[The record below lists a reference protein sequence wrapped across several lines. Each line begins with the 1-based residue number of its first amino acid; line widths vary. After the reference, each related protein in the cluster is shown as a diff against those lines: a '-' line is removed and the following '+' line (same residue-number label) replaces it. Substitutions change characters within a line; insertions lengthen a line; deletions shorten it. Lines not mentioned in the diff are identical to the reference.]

1 MLQAEKT
8 DRTHREL
15 LNAAYTLF
23 IEKGFDRTGIADIVA
38 LAGYSTGA
46 FYRHYKSKSEVLAEL
61 WSDFVEEFIANSIDG
76 AMKADSLAD
85 AMDFLVQ
92 RSTTFFNHP
101 LCSCY
106 YHAGSVHAQESAHF
120 HMPSIAKDFT
130 NMLYLLLRREYPD
143 AEEARLRTYASALH
157 AVIIAYSSNE
167 ERDRDFSFDKST
179 IREIFLL
186 LANHAGLE
194 PDQDSK
200 K

>member
-15 LNAAYTLF
+15 LKAAYTLF
-23 IEKGFDRTGIADIVA
+23 TEKGFDRTGIADIVS

-46 FYRHYKSKSEVLAEL
+46 FYRHYKSKSEILTEL
-61 WSDFVEEFIANSIDG
+61 WSSFVEEFIAHSIDG
-76 AMKADSLAD
+76 AMNAASLVD

-92 RSTTFFNHP
+92 RSITFFNHP

-106 YHAGSVHAQESAHF
+106 YHAGSVHAADSANF
-120 HMPSIAKDFT
+120 RMPDIAKDFT
-130 NMLYLLLRREYPD
+130 NMLYLLLKREYPD
-143 AEEARLRTYASALH
+143 APEARLRTYASALH

-167 ERDRDFSFDKST
+167 ERDRDFSFDKAT
-179 IREIFLL
+179 MREIFLL
-186 LANHAGLE
+186 LANHAGLCSE
-194 PDQDSK
+194 QDSK

>member
-15 LNAAYTLF
+15 LKAAYSLF
-23 IEKGFDRTGIADIVA
+23 IEQGFDRTGVTDIVSR
-38 LAGYSTGA
+38 AGYSTGA
-46 FYRHYKSKSEVLAEL
+46 FYRHYKSKSEILSEL
-61 WSDFVEEFIANSIDG
+61 WSDFVEDFIAHSIDG
-76 AMKADSLAD
+76 AMKAATLAD

-92 RSTTFFNHP
+92 RSITFFNHP

-106 YHAGSVHAQESAHF
+106 YHAGNVHASGSAHF
-120 HMPSIAKDFT
+120 HMPAVAKDFT
-130 NMLYLLLRREYPD
+130 NMLYLLLRREYPQAD
-143 AEEARLRTYASALH
+143 EARLRTYASALH

-186 LANHAGLE
+186 LATQAGRL
-194 PDQDSK
+194 PDTGSK

>member
-15 LNAAYTLF
+15 LKSAYCLF
-23 IEKGFDRTGIADIVA
+23 TERGFDRTAISDIVS

-46 FYRHYKSKSEVLAEL
+46 FYRHYKSKSDILDEL
-61 WSDFVEEFIANSIDG
+61 WTDFVEDFISDSIAG
-76 AMKADSLAD
+76 AMNADSLAQ

-92 RSTTFFNHP
+92 RSITFFNHP

-106 YHAGSVHAQESAHF
+106 YQAGSISSAPMHF
-120 HMPSIAKDFT
+120 HMPAAAKDFT
-130 NMLYLLLRREYPD
+130 NMLFLLLQREYPH
-143 AEEARLRTYASALH
+143 ASEARLRTYASALH
-157 AVIIAYSSNE
+157 AVIIAYSSKA
-167 ERDRDFSFDKST
+167 ERDRDFSFEKNT

-186 LANHAGLE
+186 LATQAGRE
-194 PDQDSK
+194 DSQSPK